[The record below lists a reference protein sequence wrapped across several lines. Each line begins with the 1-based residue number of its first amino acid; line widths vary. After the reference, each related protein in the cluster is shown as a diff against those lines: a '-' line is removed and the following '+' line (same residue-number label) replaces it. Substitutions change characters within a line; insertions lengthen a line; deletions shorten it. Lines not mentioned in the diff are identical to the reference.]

1 MDRTYLIL
9 KSPRILGVVIFPD
22 NPIVTGWRKIM
33 VNRTENPSVI
43 ASAQRQ
49 VTLIDPA
56 FTAGDVALIPA
67 TGIGNTII
75 HSLPADPSR

>member
-9 KSPRILGVVIFPD
+9 KSLHILGVVIFLG
-22 NPIVTGWRKIM
+22 NIIVTGWRKIM
-33 VNRTENPSVI
+33 ADRAEKPQPHRFRATPDYSYRLRI
-43 ASAQRQ
+43 HGR
-49 VTLIDPA
+49 
-56 FTAGDVALIPA
+56 GCGLIPV